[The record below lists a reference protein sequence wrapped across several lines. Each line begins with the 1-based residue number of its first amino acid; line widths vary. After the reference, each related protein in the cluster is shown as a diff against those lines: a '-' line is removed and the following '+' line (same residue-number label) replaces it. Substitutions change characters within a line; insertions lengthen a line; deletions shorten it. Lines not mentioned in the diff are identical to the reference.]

1 LSFGATENSRLFHEV
16 SRVIF
21 DIITDVQDIK
31 DRFMRWFTVFLIAV
45 IVIGGT
51 VMVYPSYIRGRA
63 LKLQEAE
70 LNEQILAKKREISS
84 LMDYQRRFRSDPD
97 FVEKIARQN
106 HRVFPGELVFVF
118 DK

>member
-1 LSFGATENSRLFHEV
+1 
-16 SRVIF
+16 
-21 DIITDVQDIK
+21 
-31 DRFMRWFTVFLIAV
+31 MRWFTVLLIAV

-51 VMVYPSYIRGRA
+51 VMVYPSYLRGKS
-63 LKLQEAE
+63 LKRQEAE
-70 LNEQILAKKREISS
+70 LNEQIQAKKREIAA
-84 LMDYQRRFRSDPD
+84 LMDCQRRFRSDPD